1 MPRNASPSWLGKLNL
16 FTQISIAQYSMLN
29 QPLSLRNLDLPKQKK
44 AEKNML
50 ACCRSEACTYK
61 ALLKVGKE

>member
-1 MPRNASPSWLGKLNL
+1 MPRDASPSWLGKLNL
-16 FTQISIAQYSMLN
+16 FIQISIAQDSMLN

-44 AEKNML
+44 AEKNMF

-61 ALLKVGKE
+61 VLLNVGKE

>member
-1 MPRNASPSWLGKLNL
+1 
-16 FTQISIAQYSMLN
+16 MLN